1 MATNDKDSKV
11 LVNGVEMSV
20 KEYKAMMREKLGI
33 KEEPKKTTKRVIT
46 EIQLLSEDITNMYNK
61 LKLMKSLTA
70 YYDNAYRQWGTIANS
85 ILQHGRIQPY
95 FVKYRCKIREINET
109 LSSLETSSKRNS
121 KMVFHYMEKLSYQLD
136 DIRDIINNLCFGISK
151 SGVMEQYKDHECING
166 CDKRLGLKI
175 IMSRSWGAIKDLNKL
190 IMECNTNCGFNNTNQ
205 MNKTQRIID
214 KIMK

>member
-1 MATNDKDSKV
+1 MATTDKDSKV

-33 KEEPKKTTKRVIT
+33 KTEPKKNTKKVIT

-70 YYDNAYRQWGTIANS
+70 YYDNAYRQWGTIANN

-95 FVKYRCKIREINET
+95 FVKYRCKIRDINET
-109 LSSLETSSKRNS
+109 LSSLETASKRNS
-121 KMVFHYMEKLSYQLD
+121 KMVFHYIEKLSYQLD

-166 CDKRLGLKI
+166 CDRRLGLKI

-190 IMECNTNCGFNNTNQ
+190 IMECNINCGFNNTNQ

-214 KIMK
+214 KIIK

>member
-1 MATNDKDSKV
+1 MATTDKDSKV
-11 LVNGVEMSV
+11 LVNGVLMSV
-20 KEYKAMMREKLGI
+20 KDYKSMMREKLGI
-33 KEEPKKTTKRVIT
+33 KAETKKNTKKGIT

-70 YYDNAYRQWGTIANS
+70 YYDNAYRQWGTIANN

-109 LSSLETSSKRNS
+109 LSSLETASKRNS

-166 CDKRLGLKI
+166 CDRRLGLKI

-205 MNKTQRIID
+205 INKTQRIID

>member
-1 MATNDKDSKV
+1 MATTDKDSKV

-33 KEEPKKTTKRVIT
+33 KTEPKKSTKKAIT
-46 EIQLLSEDITNMYNK
+46 EIQLLSDDITNMYNK

-70 YYDNAYRQWGTIANS
+70 YYDNAYRQWGTIANN

-214 KIMK
+214 KIMR

>member
-1 MATNDKDSKV
+1 MATTDKDSKV
-11 LVNGVEMSV
+11 LVNGVLMSV
-20 KEYKAMMREKLGI
+20 KEYKSMMREKLGI
-33 KEEPKKTTKRVIT
+33 KAETKKNTKKGIT

-70 YYDNAYRQWGTIANS
+70 YYDNAYRQWGTIANN

-109 LSSLETSSKRNS
+109 LSSLETASKRNS

-166 CDKRLGLKI
+166 CDRRLGLKI

-205 MNKTQRIID
+205 INKTQRIID

>member
-1 MATNDKDSKV
+1 MATTDKDSKV

-33 KEEPKKTTKRVIT
+33 KAEPKKSTKKTIT
-46 EIQLLSEDITNMYNK
+46 EIQLLSDDITNMYNK

-70 YYDNAYRQWGTIANS
+70 YYDNAYRQWGTIANN

-166 CDKRLGLKI
+166 CDRRLGLKI

-214 KIMK
+214 KIMR

>member
-1 MATNDKDSKV
+1 MATTDKDSKV
-11 LVNGVEMSV
+11 LVNGVLMSV
-20 KEYKAMMREKLGI
+20 KEYKSMMREKLGI
-33 KEEPKKTTKRVIT
+33 KAETKKNTKKGIT

-70 YYDNAYRQWGTIANS
+70 YYDNAYRQWGTIANN

-109 LSSLETSSKRNS
+109 LSSLETASKRNS

-166 CDKRLGLKI
+166 CDRRLGLKI

-190 IMECNTNCGFNNTNQ
+190 IMECNTNCVFNNTNQ
-205 MNKTQRIID
+205 INKTQRIID

>member
-1 MATNDKDSKV
+1 
-11 LVNGVEMSV
+11 
-20 KEYKAMMREKLGI
+20 
-33 KEEPKKTTKRVIT
+33 
-46 EIQLLSEDITNMYNK
+46 
-61 LKLMKSLTA
+61 MKSLTA
-70 YYDNAYRQWGTIANS
+70 YYDNAYRQWGTIANN

-109 LSSLETSSKRNS
+109 LSSLETASKRNS

-166 CDKRLGLKI
+166 CDRRLGLKI

-205 MNKTQRIID
+205 INKTQRIID

>member
-33 KEEPKKTTKRVIT
+33 KTEPKKNTKKAIT

-61 LKLMKSLTA
+61 LKLMKSITA
-70 YYDNAYRQWGTIANS
+70 YYDNAYRQWGTIANN

-151 SGVMEQYKDHECING
+151 SGVMERYKDHECING
-166 CDKRLGLKI
+166 CDRRLGLKI

-190 IMECNTNCGFNNTNQ
+190 IMECNINCGFNNTNQ

>member
-1 MATNDKDSKV
+1 MATTDKDSKV
-11 LVNGVEMSV
+11 LVNGVLMSV
-20 KEYKAMMREKLGI
+20 KEYKSMMREKLGI
-33 KEEPKKTTKRVIT
+33 KAETKKNTKKGIT
-46 EIQLLSEDITNMYNK
+46 EIQLLSDDITNMYNK

-70 YYDNAYRQWGTIANS
+70 YYDNAHKQWGNIVNN

-109 LSSLETSSKRNS
+109 LSSLEIASKRNS

-166 CDKRLGLKI
+166 SNKRLGLKI

-205 MNKTQRIID
+205 INKTQRIID

>member
-1 MATNDKDSKV
+1 MATTDKDSKV
-11 LVNGVEMSV
+11 LVNGVLMSV
-20 KEYKAMMREKLGI
+20 KEYKTMMREKLGI
-33 KEEPKKTTKRVIT
+33 KTEPKKNTKKGIT

-70 YYDNAYRQWGTIANS
+70 YYDNAYRQWGTIANN

-109 LSSLETSSKRNS
+109 LSSLETASKRNS

-166 CDKRLGLKI
+166 CDRRLGLKI

-205 MNKTQRIID
+205 INKTQRIID

>member
-1 MATNDKDSKV
+1 MANDKDSKV

>member
-1 MATNDKDSKV
+1 
-11 LVNGVEMSV
+11 
-20 KEYKAMMREKLGI
+20 
-33 KEEPKKTTKRVIT
+33 
-46 EIQLLSEDITNMYNK
+46 
-61 LKLMKSLTA
+61 MKSLTA
-70 YYDNAYRQWGTIANS
+70 YYDNAYRQWGTIANN
-85 ILQHGRIQPY
+85 ILQHSRIQPY

-166 CDKRLGLKI
+166 CDRRLGLKI

-190 IMECNTNCGFNNTNQ
+190 IMECNTNCGFNNTHQ
-205 MNKTQRIID
+205 INKTQRIID

>member
-1 MATNDKDSKV
+1 MANDKDSKV

-151 SGVMEQYKDHECING
+151 SGVMEQYNDHECING

>member
-1 MATNDKDSKV
+1 MATTDKDSKV
-11 LVNGVEMSV
+11 LVNGVLMSV
-20 KEYKAMMREKLGI
+20 KEYKSMMREKLGI
-33 KEEPKKTTKRVIT
+33 KAETKKNTKKAIT

-70 YYDNAYRQWGTIANS
+70 YYDNAYRQWGTIANN

-109 LSSLETSSKRNS
+109 LSSLETASKRNS

-166 CDKRLGLKI
+166 CDRRLGLKI

-205 MNKTQRIID
+205 INKTQRIID

>member
-1 MATNDKDSKV
+1 MATTDKDSKV
-11 LVNGVEMSV
+11 LVNGVLMSV
-20 KEYKAMMREKLGI
+20 KEYKSMMREKLGI
-33 KEEPKKTTKRVIT
+33 KAETKKNTKKGIT

-70 YYDNAYRQWGTIANS
+70 YYDNAYRQWGTIANN

-109 LSSLETSSKRNS
+109 LSSLETASKRNS

-166 CDKRLGLKI
+166 CNRRLGLKI
-175 IMSRSWGAIKDLNKL
+175 IMSRSWGAIKELNKL

>member
-1 MATNDKDSKV
+1 MATTDKDSKV
-11 LVNGVEMSV
+11 LVNGVLMSV
-20 KEYKAMMREKLGI
+20 KEYKSMMREKLGI
-33 KEEPKKTTKRVIT
+33 KTEPKKNTKKTIT

-70 YYDNAYRQWGTIANS
+70 YYDNAYRQWGTIANN

-166 CDKRLGLKI
+166 CDRRLGLKI

-190 IMECNTNCGFNNTNQ
+190 IMECNINCGFNNTNQ

>member
-33 KEEPKKTTKRVIT
+33 KTEPKKNTKKAIT

-70 YYDNAYRQWGTIANS
+70 YYDNAYRQWGTIANT
-85 ILQHGRIQPY
+85 ILENRKIQPY

-151 SGVMEQYKDHECING
+151 SGVMERYKDHECING
-166 CDKRLGLKI
+166 CDRRLGLKI
-175 IMSRSWGAIKDLNKL
+175 IMGRSWGAIKDLNKL
-190 IMECNTNCGFNNTNQ
+190 IMECNTNCGFNNTHQ

-214 KIMK
+214 KIMR